1 MLLMLKYRLFNIL
14 AFLNIGLDSKPK
26 QAKMEAKI
34 YCSFKK
40 MSPTSKKKTPIMVSF
55 KVLMID

>member
-40 MSPTSKKKTPIMVSF
+40 MSPTSKKKDTYYGVF
-55 KVLMID
+55 